1 MVNAA
6 ARFYRCA
13 FRGGYHRDTRRSG
26 SMTQAPSSTVAAREA
41 PQAPA
46 KFGWVDWIAR
56 RPGSA
61 FAAFLALHFA
71 VWTALPTL
79 LYANLPLDLIE
90 ALTYGREWPLGS
102 DKLPP
107 LPWWMVEIA
116 YRAFGS
122 DIAYYA
128 LAELTVVAAFALIW
142 ALARPLAGGVGA
154 LVAVLIV
161 DGLHYFGYT
170 AAKFNHDVIQL
181 PLWALAGYCFHAAL
195 RRGRITDWLLLG
207 VAFGGAL
214 WAKYFVVVLAAAYAA
229 FMIFDRDARRAWRTP
244 GPWLGIAVALVI
256 ATPHLVWLVQNDFLP
271 FGYVDA
277 RAAPARGWYDYLLHP
292 GAFLLGQLAFMLP
305 TLLIAAVWVWP
316 RPTPE
321 NATRALAAPDSG
333 TADAFDRR
341 IVTLLAFGPAA
352 AMLALIAAS
361 GRGAVTMWGYPLW
374 VFLGLW
380 IVLVAPNPRELRRL
394 RRTVA
399 AWAAVFA
406 ALAIGFAADYSVL
419 PLLDH
424 RYRAAF
430 FPGDAL
436 AGELTQRFHAATGG
450 EKLRYVIATMWLGG
464 NVGHYSSDHPEVL
477 IDGLPRRAPW
487 IDLHDLRAKGAVL
500 VWNVGDLQHL
510 PAAFAAVA
518 PNAQVGTPFALPA
531 RRFGSTVEH
540 YGWAVLMPQPE

>member
-1 MVNAA
+1 
-6 ARFYRCA
+6 
-13 FRGGYHRDTRRSG
+13 
-26 SMTQAPSSTVAAREA
+26 MTQAPSPTIVATDP
-41 PQAPA
+41 PQAAA
-46 KFGWVDWIAR
+46 KSGVVDWIAR

-61 FAAFLALHFA
+61 LTAFLALHFA

-90 ALTYGREWPLGS
+90 ALTYGREWQLGS

-107 LPWWMVEIA
+107 LPWWMVEIT
-116 YRAFGS
+116 YRVFGS

-128 LAELTVVAAFALIW
+128 LAELTVIAAFALIW
-142 ALARPLAGGVGA
+142 ALARPLVGGTGA

-181 PLWALAGYCFHAAL
+181 PLWALAGYSFHAAL
-195 RRGRITDWLLLG
+195 KHGRTRDWLLLG

-214 WAKYFVVVLAAAYAA
+214 WAKYFVIVLAAAYAA

-244 GPWLGIAVALVI
+244 GPWLGMAVALII
-256 ATPHLVWLVQNDFLP
+256 ASPHLIWLVQNDFLP

-292 GAFLLGQLAFMLP
+292 SAFLLGQLAFMLP
-305 TLLIAAVWVWP
+305 TLLIAAPWVWP
-316 RPTPE
+316 RPATE
-321 NATRALAAPDSG
+321 NAALPLVAPESG
-333 TADAFDRR
+333 AADAFDRR
-341 IVTLLAFGPAA
+341 IVSLLAFGPAV
-352 AMLALIAAS
+352 AMVALIAAS

-374 VFLGLW
+374 IFLGLW
-380 IVLVAPNPRELRRL
+380 IVLSAPNARELRRL
-394 RRTVA
+394 RRTVI
-399 AWAAVFA
+399 AWAVVFA
-406 ALAIGFAADYSVL
+406 ALAIGFTADYSVL

-436 AGELTQRFHAATGG
+436 ASALTQRFHAATGNQ
-450 EKLRYVIATMWLGG
+450 KLRYVVGTMWLGG
-464 NVGHYSSDHPEVL
+464 NVGHYSPDRPRVL

-487 IDLHDLRAKGAVL
+487 IDLDDLRAKGAVL

-510 PAAFAAVA
+510 PAPFAAIA
-518 PNAQVGTPFALPA
+518 PAAQVGTPFTLPA
-531 RRFGSTVEH
+531 RRFGVGEEH
-540 YGWAVLMPQPE
+540 IGWAVLMPQH